1 MVMNPVSGLQIPA
14 FSLPP
19 APAAGSQTAGADKAS
34 FKNLLLEG
42 IDQVNSLQKQADVAV
57 EQLITGEDVDP
68 AVVLT
73 SIQKADMA
81 FRMMMQMR
89 NKLVQAYQEIKEMR
103 I

>member
-1 MVMNPVSGLQIPA
+1 MQCSNAQDVTGRASRPTHCVRVSVVL
-14 FSLPP
+14 
-19 APAAGSQTAGADKAS
+19 
-34 FKNLLLEG
+34 
-42 IDQVNSLQKQADVAV
+42 V
-57 EQLITGEDVDP
+57 TGQDVDP

>member
-1 MVMNPVSGLQIPA
+1 MNTVPGLQVPTVP
-14 FSLPP
+14 LPP
-19 APAAGSQTAGADKAS
+19 APPVGPNAAGSDKAS
-34 FKNLLLEG
+34 FKNLLMEG
-42 IDQVNSLQKQADVAV
+42 INQVNSLQKQADLAV
-57 EQLITGEDVDP
+57 EQLVTGEDVDP

>member
-1 MVMNPVSGLQIPA
+1 MNPVPGPQIPA
-14 FSLPP
+14 VPLPP
-19 APAAGSQTAGADKAS
+19 APPAVGQATGSDKAS

-42 IDQVNSLQKQADVAV
+42 IHQVNSLQKQADLAV
-57 EQLITGEDVDP
+57 EQLVTGQDVDP